1 VAIEMYIAE
10 TNYNAYVMVV
20 MTGGHFN
27 RAGKRGS
34 KLSGNHFAT
43 ITFVSA
49 MANMVLWL
57 SKVM

>member
-1 VAIEMYIAE
+1 MYIAE